1 MEAQWT
7 PHRTGIGSLAF
18 GGPSLWIRDVD
29 STIRAVVRDALITR
43 AAPDAAAWFAMI
55 PSRGDG
61 WQTLEHRID
70 WIWQADTLRRVDT
83 D

>member
-1 MEAQWT
+1 MDAT
-7 PHRTGIGSLAF
+7 PHRHRVTGIRWPESLD
-18 GGPSLWIRDVD
+18 RDVD